1 MTSTIINK
9 SFKDIIKKQQYTPV
23 QIKNDK
29 QYTYDEFIK
38 LQDDK
43 RKTKESL
50 IPKKYSETT
59 MLFIDEQT
67 INICNYLNIMK
78 DENSSKGFLNDMNY
92 KDIINLVMNNV
103 TTNQISPRDDE
114 NDQSLDEDD
123 YY

>member
-78 DENSSKGFLNDMNY
+78 DENSSKGFLNV
-92 KDIINLVMNNV
+92 INLVMNNV